1 MIGNFLFF
9 FSQRGWKLLHRNI
22 LNLKIVSW
30 NYYNMTLRVL
40 TCSEARK
47 IFIFQQFHEIITR
60 LHRASNESYFNFIC
74 SNNKSFSSF
83 FLFVLIILQCI
94 LNLSANYSSLQIAHV
109 SFSRSKRISLN
120 YYLTQRFLRHYN
132 YNSVL
137 FYFPIFSRVY
147 CYPEG

>member
-1 MIGNFLFF
+1 MEIFFF
-9 FSQRGWKLLHRNI
+9 FSWRGWKLLHRNI

-60 LHRASNESYFNFIC
+60 LHRTSTSFVRIINL
-74 SNNKSFSSF
+74 FSSF

>member
-1 MIGNFLFF
+1 MIGNFFF
-9 FSQRGWKLLHRNI
+9 FSRGWKLLHRNI

-60 LHRASNESYFNFIC
+60 LHRTSTSFVRIINL
-74 SNNKSFSSF
+74 FSSF

>member
-1 MIGNFLFF
+1 MEIFFF
-9 FSQRGWKLLHRNI
+9 FSWRGWKLLHRNI

-60 LHRASNESYFNFIC
+60 LHRTSTSFVRIINL
-74 SNNKSFSSF
+74 FSSF
-83 FLFVLIILQCI
+83 FLFVLIILQYI